1 MMNEGAT
8 DDAAEPMSGRR
19 IEHDLG
25 QQRRLTVQLP
35 EDYERDARSYPLLL
49 CLDAQWTLGTVSDIA
64 LLLGLSRRMPRV
76 IVAGLGWHYAE
87 VRDIVAARA
96 CAYTPTVAVFPPEV
110 VAPGGRALVAGGGAD
125 YLEFLAADVMQLLVR
140 TYRVTATE
148 RTVIGHSL
156 SGLFALFAATRRPAL
171 FDRYLLA
178 SPSVWW
184 QDRII
189 LSLLAE
195 GPDLRGRLYLTRGED
210 ETTVAGCAMIDTA
223 REIADFL
230 RARHAALEVHFEV
243 LAGEFHESTIA
254 GSATR
259 GLRWLFATA

>member
-1 MMNEGAT
+1 MNNEFDI
-8 DDAAEPMSGRR
+8 DDATGPVSGRR
-19 IEHDLG
+19 IEHELG
-25 QQRRLTVQLP
+25 QQRRLSVQLP

-49 CLDAQWTLGTVSDIA
+49 CLDAQWTLGTVSDTA
-64 LLLGLSRRMPRV
+64 LLLGLARRMPRV

-96 CAYTPTVAVFPPEV
+96 HAYTPTVAAFPPEV
-110 VAPGGRALVAGGGAD
+110 VAPSGRTLRAGGGPE
-125 YLEFLAADVMQLLVR
+125 YLEFLASEVLALLAR

-148 RTVIGHSL
+148 RMIIGHSL
-156 SGLFALFAATRRPAL
+156 SGLFGLFAAARRPAL

-195 GPDLRGRLYLTRGED
+195 GPELRGRLYMTMGEG

-223 REIADFL
+223 RTIAHAL
-230 RARHAALEVHFEV
+230 CARHAALEVSFEV
-243 LAGEFHESTIA
+243 LPGECHESTIA
-254 GSATR
+254 GSVTR
-259 GLRWLFATA
+259 GLRWLFETA